1 MIASIGAETTVRSIT
16 VVRSSCRI
24 WVHHVTLAVCW
35 SLPVYPQHRTWLCTA
50 ITDAMCQQ
58 KTFADSFDH
67 LVGAYEER
75 WRDSEA
81 KRFGGSHVDGEV
93 EMRGALER

>member
-1 MIASIGAETTVRSIT
+1 MAFSPASIVGQGDVRSGVNHVILR
-16 VVRSSCRI
+16 VRRR
-24 WVHHVTLAVCW
+24 
-35 SLPVYPQHRTWLCTA
+35 LPVYPDKQTFSEPAGMSQR
-50 ITDAMCQQ
+50 CQQ

>member
-1 MIASIGAETTVRSIT
+1 MRLSSAPRIKAYQAAAGLGPSSEDGFIFDQIGLPAS
-16 VVRSSCRI
+16 C
-24 WVHHVTLAVCW
+24 
-35 SLPVYPQHRTWLCTA
+35 PVYPQQAT
-50 ITDAMCQQ
+50 
-58 KTFADSFDH
+58 SFDH
-67 LVGAYEER
+67 LVGAYQER